1 MRTVGVLALAIGAL
15 ALAGGASAARKNPC
29 ALVTAANAKAALGG
43 AVGAGAKQVARVFD
57 TCTYAKGRSRLA
69 VKTRAISRTGF
80 DRAARH
86 IPGTSLAVPGIG
98 DVAWVYFVPNGV
110 SLALWKRG
118 TEVVVAVT
126 GAGDG
131 ASPIVRQVA
140 QAAAARL

>member
-1 MRTVGVLALAIGAL
+1 MRIVGVLALAVGVL
-15 ALAGGASAARKNPC
+15 ALAGGASAARENPC
-29 ALVTAANAKAALGG
+29 ALVTAADAKAALGG
-43 AVGAGAKQVARVFD
+43 SAGRGTQSSARVFD
-57 TCTYAKGRSRLA
+57 SCTYVRGKRTLTVKSR
-69 VKTRAISRTGF
+69 VISRPGF
-80 DRAARH
+80 DQAAKH
-86 IPGTSLAVPGIG
+86 IPGTSLGVPGIG
-98 DVAWVYFVPNGV
+98 DVAWVYFVPEGV